1 MKFNF
6 EVDNIKCAG
15 CVSNIKNHLQDDH
28 RINNID
34 VDIEKGCVEIDADSD
49 ASEEWLK
56 IVTDL
61 GYPEK

>member
-15 CVSNIKNHLQDDH
+15 CVSNIKEHLESDD
-28 RINNID
+28 RINNIE

-49 ASEEWLK
+49 ASEEWLT
-56 IVTDL
+56 VMTGL
-61 GYPEK
+61 GYPKK